1 MMDAPWY
8 WGLHEVII
16 TSWGA
21 KQPFS
26 VFSTDSDEDEEELDP
41 EMLMN

>member
-1 MMDAPWY
+1 MDAPWY
-8 WGLHEVII
+8 WGLHEVIV

-21 KQPFS
+21 KQLFS
-26 VFSTDSDEDEEELDP
+26 VFSDEDEEELDP